1 VTGFRRK
8 LDVVFG
14 KKGGNNGKWAV
25 CGHSPAAGGG
35 AAGLGAGDAGFC
47 APDAVW
53 SELGQDAALRE
64 RADKLVLQK
73 YSQMDYNQKR

>member
-1 VTGFRRK
+1 LTGFRRK

-14 KKGGNNGKWAV
+14 NSSGNKWKWAV

-47 APDAVW
+47 TNAVW